1 MTIYHEERQHLIES
15 ARKMERYGLV
25 VLSGGNLSMRMPD
38 GNFLVTPSAMGYDT
52 MQPEDIVLIDAT
64 GKTVDGSRRPSSDT
78 AALLYIF
85 NHRPDINVIL
95 HTHQPYATALGLVC
109 DELPA
114 DFVTVIDELNGAVAV
129 APFTRSSDE
138 GMGQLTVQYAGNA
151 RAVIL
156 RHHGAMS
163 FGKSID
169 QALSAA
175 VYLES
180 ACQSYLAALATG
192 RKIAKL
198 TADQIADE
206 SQERGYYGQPED

>member
-1 MTIYHEERQHLIES
+1 MTIYREERQQLIDC
-15 ARKMERYGLV
+15 ARKMERYALV
-25 VLSGGNLSMRMPD
+25 VLSGGNVSMRMPD

-52 MQPEDIVLIDAT
+52 MQPEDIVLIDAS
-64 GKTVDGSRRPSSDT
+64 GQTVDGIRRPSSDS

-85 NHRPDINVIL
+85 NQRPDINVVL

-138 GMGQLTVQYAGNA
+138 GMGQLTVQYAGSA

-156 RHHGAMS
+156 KHHGAMA

-180 ACQSYLAALATG
+180 ACKSYLAALSTG
-192 RKIAKL
+192 REIAKL

-206 SQERGYYGQPED
+206 SHERGYYGQPGE

>member
-1 MTIYHEERQHLIES
+1 MTVYREERQHLIDC

-25 VLSGGNLSMRMPD
+25 VLSGGNVSMRMPD
-38 GNFLVTPSAMGYDT
+38 GNFLVTPSAMGYDN
-52 MQPEDIVLIDAT
+52 MQPEDIVLIDASGRT
-64 GKTVDGSRRPSSDT
+64 LDGIRRPSSDS

-85 NHRPDINVIL
+85 NHRPDINVVL

-109 DELPA
+109 DQLPA

-138 GMGQLTVQYAGNA
+138 GMGQLTVQYAGSA

-156 RHHGAMS
+156 KHHGAMA
-163 FGKSID
+163 FGKNID

-175 VYLES
+175 VYLED
-180 ACQSYLAALATG
+180 ACKSYLAALATG
-192 RKIAKL
+192 REIAKL

-206 SQERGYYGQPED
+206 SHERGYYGQPED